1 MPTVA
6 LTFDDGPDPEWTPR
20 VVGALEA
27 VGAPATFFVRG
38 EQFKHCP
45 DAVFDALR
53 DDSFDV
59 QAHCFS
65 HSRSHSSMSREAIE
79 EDITTLVQ
87 ELIERAFPRPTL
99 WRPPLGE
106 ITKNTDVVAAALDPP
121 LTVTQWHVGSD
132 DTNGLSAEG
141 MCQSV
146 MSRLVS
152 ADGTWIQDHTVVLM
166 HDHPGASAART
177 DARETVRLV
186 PMLAAAIRQ
195 AGGDLAPHGP
205 LPALL

>member
-20 VVGALEA
+20 VLGKLAA
-27 VGAPATFFVRG
+27 VKARATFFVRG

-53 DDSFDV
+53 EAPCDV

-65 HSRSHSSMSREAIE
+65 HSRSHSSMSREEIE
-79 EDITTLVQ
+79 ADISELVQ
-87 ELIERAFPRPTL
+87 ELVARGFPRPTL

-106 ITKNTDVVAAALDPP
+106 ITADTNGVAAALDPP

-132 DTNGLSAEG
+132 DTNGLSAES
-141 MCQSV
+141 MCATV
-146 MSRLVS
+146 MSQLVGS
-152 ADGTWIQDHTVVLM
+152 DGTWIRDHTVVLM

-177 DARETVRLV
+177 DARETGRLV
-186 PMLAAAIRQ
+186 AMLAEAIRR
-195 AGGDLAPHGP
+195 AGGELAPHGP
-205 LPALL
+205 IPAWL